1 MYPVSSAL
9 TIITLHQRCF
19 KVVILLS
26 MRTYKISTPWPT
38 VVMFLYLVLINAG
51 HAVMPGVTG
60 GNNPHNWSDLDTDS
74 EAEEAQ
80 KKNFFDSLNW

>member
-1 MYPVSSAL
+1 
-9 TIITLHQRCF
+9 
-19 KVVILLS
+19 
-26 MRTYKISTPWPT
+26 
-38 VVMFLYLVLINAG
+38 MFLYLVLINAG
-51 HAVMPGVTG
+51 YAVMPGVTE